1 MVDLSTKIAGIKL
14 KNPLIVTSGV
24 IGFGEEYN
32 KLINLN
38 VFGAVTTKTVTLKPR
53 AGNPPPRIVETV
65 SGVVNSIGLENPGL
79 EVFLKEKLPFLHK
92 KFKVPIIVSITAEN
106 AEEFA
111 KIVRRLNRERG
122 ISAIELNLSCPNI
135 LSQEPRAKSKEQRAK
150 SNERGVTQLISQD
163 ADLTYEVMK
172 RVKRVTGMPIIAK
185 LTPNV
190 TDITLIAKSA
200 ESAGADAL
208 SLVNTFS
215 ALAFSNSPIHQFTN
229 SPVFGGLS
237 GPSIK
242 PIVLRMIYE
251 TYRKVKIPIIG
262 MGGINS
268 PQDAIEFFLVGA
280 KAIALGSAL
289 FRDPFL
295 PQKILIGLKQYL
307 QAGKTTLGELIGKL
321 QK

>member
-1 MVDLSTKIAGIKL
+1 MINLSIEIAGIKL
-14 KNPLIVTSGV
+14 KNPLIVASGI
-24 IGFGEEYN
+24 IGFGEEYS

-38 VFGAVTTKTVTLKPR
+38 IFGAITTKTITLKPR
-53 AGNPPPRIVETV
+53 AGNPPPRIVETD
-65 SGVVNSIGLENPGL
+65 SGMVNSIGLENPGL
-79 EVFLKEKLPFLHK
+79 EIFLKEKLPYLRK
-92 KFKVPIIVSITAEN
+92 KFKIPIIVSIAGEN
-106 AEEFA
+106 SKEFVQITKA
-111 KIVRRLNRERG
+111 LNKEKKIAGL
-122 ISAIELNLSCPNI
+122 ELNLSCPNI
-135 LSQEPRAKSKEQRAK
+135 RQERRVIS
-150 SNERGVTQLISQD
+150 LISQD
-163 ADLTYEVMK
+163 AGLTYEVVK
-172 RVKRVTGMPIIAK
+172 RVKKVTTFPIIAK

-190 TDITLIAKSA
+190 TDITVIAQSA

-215 ALAFSNSPIHQFTN
+215 ALAFPPSLLNHSIAS

-237 GPSIK
+237 GPAIK

-280 KAIALGSAL
+280 KVIALGSAL

-307 QAGKTTLGELIGKL
+307 KTQNLSLKELVGKL

>member
-1 MVDLSTKIAGIKL
+1 MVDLSIELAGIKL
-14 KNPLIVTSGV
+14 KNPLIVASGI
-24 IGFGEEYN
+24 IGFGEEYS

-38 VFGAVTTKTVTLKPR
+38 VFGAITTKTVTLKPR
-53 AGNPPPRIVETV
+53 AGNPSPRIVETA
-65 SGVVNSIGLENPGL
+65 SGMLNSIGLENPGL
-79 EVFLKEKLPFLHK
+79 EIFLKEKIPFLK
-92 KFKVPIIVSITAEN
+92 KKLNVPIIVSVSAEN
-106 AEEFA
+106 AEKFV

-122 ISAIELNLSCPNI
+122 ISAIELNLSCPNVRT
-135 LSQEPRAKSKEQRAK
+135 EEQGAR
-150 SNERGVTQLISQD
+150 SDERRVTQLISQD
-163 ADLTYEVMK
+163 AELTYEVVK
-172 RVKRVTGMPIIAK
+172 RVKRVTGLPVIAK

-190 TDITLIAKSA
+190 TDITVIAKSA

-215 ALAFSNSPIHQFTN
+215 ALAFPPSLNRSPAY
-229 SPVFGGLS
+229 PLVFGGLS
-237 GPSIK
+237 GPAIK

-295 PQKILIGLKQYL
+295 PQKIMVGLKQYL
-307 QAGKTTLGELIGKL
+307 KAGKTTLGELIGKL

>member
-1 MVDLSTKIAGIKL
+1 MVKLNTNLAGIKL
-14 KNPLIVTSGV
+14 KNPLLVASGI
-24 IGFGEEYN
+24 IGFAEEYSR
-32 KLINLN
+32 LVNLN
-38 VFGAVTTKTVTLKPR
+38 VFGAITTKTITLKPR
-53 AGNPPPRIVETV
+53 AGNPPPRIMETD
-65 SGVVNSIGLENPGL
+65 SGMVNSIGLENSGL
-79 EVFLKEKLPFLHK
+79 EIFLKEKLPFLRK
-92 KFKVPIIVSITAEN
+92 KVKVPIIVSIAGEN
-106 AEEFA
+106 DEEFTE
-111 KIVRRLNRERG
+111 IIHRLNREKS
-122 ISAIELNLSCPNI
+122 ISAIELNLSCPNVW
-135 LSQEPRAKSKEQRAK
+135 QQK
-150 SNERGVTQLISQD
+150 NGVSPARRLASGRFIENVLISQD
-163 ADLTYEVMK
+163 PKQTYEVVK
-172 RVKRVTGMPIIAK
+172 RVKKVTKLPVIAK

-190 TDITLIAKSA
+190 TAITLIAQSA

-215 ALAFSNSPIHQFTN
+215 ALAFPPSPIYQFTS

-237 GPSIK
+237 GPAIK

-251 TYRKVKIPIIG
+251 TYQKVKIPIIG

-307 QAGKTTLGELIGKL
+307 KTQKITLKELVGKL

>member
-135 LSQEPRAKSKEQRAK
+135 RHEA
-150 SNERGVTQLISQD
+150 RGTRLISQNPE
-163 ADLTYEVMK
+163 LTYEVMK